1 MTIEVQEADTSK
13 NTKARES
20 SAEST
25 DNERAKRDA
34 YASVTRQSRVQASQ
48 IRNDNLLMGAA
59 DNKLMAATRH
69 GNSSNLFPE
78 QRQEVHRF

>member
-1 MTIEVQEADTSK
+1 MTIEVQEAETSK
-13 NTKARES
+13 YSKARQS

-25 DNERAKRDA
+25 DGEQAKRDA
-34 YASVTRQSRVQASQ
+34 YESVKRQSRVQASQ
-48 IRNDNLLMGAA
+48 IRNDKHLMGAA

>member
-13 NTKARES
+13 NTKARQS

-48 IRNDNLLMGAA
+48 IRNDNLLMFLRDVA
-59 DNKLMAATRH
+59 
-69 GNSSNLFPE
+69 FE
-78 QRQEVHRF
+78 